1 MCNSLYACISLIKI
15 VYLCMENLF
24 RMALDYGAYI
34 AMAGIGLYAI
44 FVGEIIS
51 IFNYMLEP
59 SGQALLD
66 DFIKP
71 PVEPTAKILQFI
83 SIGVAPGLV
92 MSATSFMIA
101 RRFGS
106 KQIGWLIIAGGL
118 VLLIGMFYANTMI
131 DGIEKDLR
139 VFTVTVTPP
148 LFMAVSIPMMVVGAL
163 LFRIK
168 KRPKKYF

>member
-1 MCNSLYACISLIKI
+1 MA
-15 VYLCMENLF
+15 NLF
-24 RMALDYGAYI
+24 CMALQYGAYI

-44 FVGEIIS
+44 FVGEMIS

-59 SGQALLD
+59 SGEALLD
-66 DFIKP
+66 DFVKP
-71 PVEPTAKILQFI
+71 QIEPSGKILQFI

-92 MSATSFMIA
+92 MSATSYMIA
-101 RRFGS
+101 RKFGS

-139 VFTVTVTPP
+139 VFTVTITPP

>member
-1 MCNSLYACISLIKI
+1 MT
-15 VYLCMENLF
+15 NLF
-24 RMALDYGAYI
+24 RMALQYGAYI

-44 FVGEIIS
+44 FVGEMIS

-59 SGQALLD
+59 SGEALLD

-71 PVEPTAKILQFI
+71 PVDASGKILQFI

-92 MSATSFMIA
+92 MTATSYLIA
-101 RRFGS
+101 RKFGS

-139 VFTVTVTPP
+139 VFTVTITPP
-148 LFMAVSIPMMVVGAL
+148 LFMAVSIPMMIVGAL